1 MSHSKNSLANGEII
15 DAISRFLASPPEGTP
30 AEIIEAFDLV
40 SGKEFLP
47 PKLFLETVEQAPVAI
62 SITDPTARILYVNSE
77 FEQLT
82 GYTREHVTGKNE
94 SVLSSNSTPPEV
106 YQDLWATIQDG
117 RVWQGTLVNHRMDH
131 SEYLAELVISPVLNH
146 KGRISYYLGMHRD
159 ITEMHQLE
167 QRLKYQKELTE
178 AALNAVPMVVALV
191 GSDRKVL
198 LDNHAYKALLG
209 DFRGDEPAELLL
221 EALEQEIGEEL
232 KNVCHAGE
240 GFTNIE
246 VRIDHPSGSSPRWF
260 SISGVHVTELDVAAH
275 NYFSAP
281 SSARCCLLLIA
292 NEITDS
298 RNRINE
304 ARLNMIRAGMAEQQ
318 MVETMREAISG
329 AIFKLQVPLNVI
341 KAALAMPGKEP
352 DDGRLRGVLG
362 EALESGDEAIENLYA
377 SLPISMTE
385 QASAVNINEIVHE
398 VLKLSTDK
406 LLAEGVVVDWRPTA
420 VLPMIPG
427 RANSLRGLFK
437 YLIDNAIQ
445 AVNESGSA
453 YREIRMETRLDN
465 DEVVVEVMDNGPGV
479 PGNIRIK
486 AFEPFFCGWK
496 HGREHAGM
504 GLTMAQEVAISHNG
518 SVEIDPD
525 FLGGCRL
532 FVRLPIRNAIGE

>member
-1 MSHSKNSLANGEII
+1 MSHSKSSLANGEIV

-62 SITDPTARILYVNSE
+62 SITDPTARILYVNSA

-82 GYTREHVTGKNE
+82 GYEREQVIGNNE
-94 SVLSSNSTPPEV
+94 SVLSSNSTPIEV
-106 YQDLWATIQDG
+106 YQGLWQTINDG
-117 RVWQGTLVNHRMDH
+117 KVWQGTLVNHRKDD

-146 KGRISYYLGMHRD
+146 RGRIGYYLGMHRD
-159 ITEMHQLE
+159 VTEMHQLE

-198 LDNHAYKALLG
+198 LDNQAYKALLG
-209 DFRGDEPAELLL
+209 DFRGEEPAELLL

-232 KNVCHAGE
+232 KNVCHAGD

-246 VRIDHPSGSSPRWF
+246 VRLDPPSGTSPRWF
-260 SISGVHVTELDVAAH
+260 SVSGVHVTELDEAAH

-304 ARLNMIRAGMAEQQ
+304 ARLNMIRAGMVEQQ

-341 KAALAMPGKEP
+341 KAALAMPGN
-352 DDGRLRGVLG
+352 DADGRLRGVLG

-377 SLPISMTE
+377 SLPSSMTE
-385 QASAVNINEIVHE
+385 QASALNINEIVHE
-398 VLKLSTDK
+398 VVKLSTDK

-420 VLPMIPG
+420 VLPLIPG
-427 RANSLRGLFK
+427 RANALRGLFK

-445 AVNESGSA
+445 AVNESDTD

-479 PGNIRIK
+479 AGNIRIK
-486 AFEPFFCGWK
+486 AFEPFFCGWR
-496 HGREHAGM
+496 HAREHAGM

-518 SVEIDPD
+518 SVEIDPS
-525 FLGGCRL
+525 FLGGCRI